1 MYINMRMVAL
11 NKLKI
16 GVKARISHVGKNAHL
31 LAERGI
37 YVGLEFEIFQ
47 RNGDSCILRV
57 AGGKITIRTDL
68 RGIKCQQE

>member
-1 MYINMRMVAL
+1 M

-16 GVKARISHVGKNAHL
+16 GVKARISYIGRDAFL

-47 RNGDSCILRV
+47 RVGDSCILWL
-57 AGGKITIRTDL
+57 AGGKVAIRTNL
-68 RGIKCQQE
+68 KEIKCQQQ